1 MFDLTPFFAF
11 ADDNHAMVSGP
22 VLLTLIEDMQTKIEM
37 MTKWLRSSGLTVNES
52 KTEVCLFHKND
63 HDLINL
69 AINGVQIRNKPP
81 LTLV

>member
-22 VLLTLIEDMQTKIEM
+22 VVLSLIEDMQTKIEM

-52 KTEVCLFHKND
+52 KTEVCLFHAND
-63 HDLINL
+63 QPLI
-69 AINGVQIRNKPP
+69 QI
-81 LTLV
+81 